1 MSRWPLAT
9 RVLLAIGI
17 FLTAITA
24 AAALWGAHSRPL
36 PPIEESFDPF
46 LSGIS
51 SIDEVMAVL
60 ATADPS
66 ASRLEMLDEAD
77 ALLRR
82 RFVHGYSYL
91 TFDQNWAGAALR
103 PIWDNLAS
111 PVRPD
116 DILRFRRGACSQ
128 QALVFQEIA
137 RRLGFD
143 YATVSVP
150 GHYAAAVR
158 IDGKW
163 WVYDANREVSARR
176 YPLEWIVSGDPRIA
190 SLYKPQVAKQ
200 LISDGRNGRIS
211 LRDINRNSAANAAL
225 LQSATELFSRFGWLV
240 VLALCA
246 ALEAG
251 SRLAR
256 LRIRLEV
263 AEDAV
268 ECLSA
273 ADEVASNLIF
283 FPPPLEQRGRR
294 LHAIDRADALA

>member
-1 MSRWPLAT
+1 MPR
-9 RVLLAIGI
+9 IQ
-17 FLTAITA
+17 
-24 AAALWGAHSRPL
+24 
-36 PPIEESFDPF
+36 ESFDPF

-51 SIDEVMAVL
+51 SVDEIMSVL
-60 ATADPS
+60 ATVDPT
-66 ASRLEMLDEAD
+66 ATNLQRLDQAD

-103 PIWDNLAS
+103 LFWDDLAS
-111 PVRPD
+111 PVRAD
-116 DILRFRRGACSQ
+116 DILKFRRGACSQ
-128 QALVFQEIA
+128 QALVFQEIS

-143 YATVSVP
+143 YATVSIP
-150 GHYAAAVR
+150 GHYAAAAR

-163 WVYDANREVSARR
+163 YVYDANREVLARR
-176 YPLEWIVSGDPRIA
+176 YPFEWIATGDPRLSSIYSPELA
-190 SLYKPQVAKQ
+190 AQ
-200 LISDGRNGRIS
+200 LIDDGRNGRIR
-211 LRDINRNSAANAAL
+211 LRDVNRNSAENAAL
-225 LQSATELFSRFGWLV
+225 LQSATDLFSRFGWLV

-256 LRIRLEV
+256 LRIRLEA
-263 AEDAV
+263 AEQAV
-268 ECLSA
+268 HSLSA
-273 ADEVASNLIF
+273 ADEIASNLIF